1 MTTPSSVNRDAM
13 MRYCKAQAELNSL
26 NKARAEE
33 EKLVSE
39 RVRTYRSLLNDE
51 LQRNRLTCCEI
62 IPDDAVDPVYVR
74 VKAQKQVPKLDAG
87 LFINILRSI
96 DLDQLASKAEK
107 CGHDLP
113 RMYVSIVS
121 DEIKHKHTRR
131 SGQTAVSIT
140 ACKERGFSLG
150 TNATPVEVRRLANHL
165 LKARDELK
173 SLRHE
178 SKKLKRPHEEEQHM
192 VQEEVKET
200 LRAVDPVNKVQR
212 VHMTQDGHEWV
223 YFLRCKESS
232 RPEALG
238 MRKAFPLLEAALAR
252 SLESNGFDRGFTE
265 GLRLTPNFWE
275 EVSTHL
281 TEDINKTQTP
291 KETSRLTLERGAPRC
306 SRG

>member
-1 MTTPSSVNRDAM
+1 M

-33 EKLVSE
+33 EKVVSE

-62 IPDDAVDPVYVR
+62 IPDDAVDPIYVR
-74 VKAQKQVPKLDAG
+74 IKPQKQLPKLDAG
-87 LFINILRSI
+87 FIINILRNI
-96 DLDQLASKAEK
+96 NLEQLACKAEK

-121 DEIKHKHTRR
+121 DEIKHKHTRM

-140 ACKERGFSLG
+140 ASKERGFNLG
-150 TNATPVEVRRLANHL
+150 TNATPVEVRRLANEL
-165 LKARDELK
+165 IKARDELK

-178 SKKLKRPHEEEQHM
+178 SKKLKRPHEEEQQI
-192 VQEEVKET
+192 VEDDVKET
-200 LRAVDPVNKVQR
+200 LRTVDPVNKVQR

-238 MRKAFPLLEAALAR
+238 MRKAFSLLESALAR
-252 SLESNGFDRGFTE
+252 SLESNGFERGFTE
-265 GLRLTPNFWE
+265 GLHLTSNFWE
-275 EVSTHL
+275 EVSTNL
-281 TEDINKTQTP
+281 VNDINKTQTP

-306 SRG
+306 SRGA